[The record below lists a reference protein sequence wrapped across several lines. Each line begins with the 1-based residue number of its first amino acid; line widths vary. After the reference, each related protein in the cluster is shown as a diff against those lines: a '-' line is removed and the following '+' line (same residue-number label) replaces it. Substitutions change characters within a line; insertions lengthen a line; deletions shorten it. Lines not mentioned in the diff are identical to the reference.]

1 MDREKLSEILSRA
14 GPEGPLDRV
23 TLEDAMAVVFLRSY
37 QQTPIMSDSAQDLV
51 TRFFERAGVRSTE
64 DAEQLDAVLKRYFE
78 SRPLDGA
85 LVAELSEALA
95 GGEAQLA
102 PMRAGYAIGS
112 AFSPRKKS

>member
-1 MDREKLSEILSRA
+1 MNREKLSDIFNRA
-14 GPEGPLDRV
+14 GPGGPLDPT

-37 QQTPIMSDSAQDLV
+37 QQTPLMSDSAQDLV
-51 TRFFERAGVRSTE
+51 TRFFERAGVRTE
-64 DAEQLDAVLKRYFE
+64 ADADRLDDVLGRYFAA
-78 SRPLDGA
+78 RPLDDELVSELNDA
-85 LVAELSEALA
+85 LS